1 MQIDHINI
9 STPPALLLKVRDFY
23 CEVLGL
29 SEGFRPKFSKPGF
42 WLYSEGKPII
52 HLVESHVHY
61 PSERQ
66 GYIDHFA
73 FQTTGL
79 AQLIEKLDASGTRY
93 RMNYLPEIDLSQ
105 IFCKDPAGTGVEIN
119 FCNESL
125 GDQPGAR
132 D

>member
-1 MQIDHINI
+1 M
-9 STPPALLLKVRDFY
+9 
-23 CEVLGL
+23 
-29 SEGFRPKFSKPGF
+29 
-42 WLYSEGKPII
+42 
-52 HLVESHVHY
+52 ESHEHY

-93 RMNYLPEIDLSQ
+93 RMSYLPEIDLSQ